1 MSAHNLSNYLALLS
15 KTPDYEHIF
24 IKAKQLIEIQKALLK
39 AIPAQLQ
46 EHCAVGRYADGLLLV
61 YVNSGAVA
69 ARLRNALPSIHQQ
82 LNKDGFEIHH
92 IKISLQPNIHPRS
105 TGNPSRKPRLSQAAA
120 DHLNQFT
127 ANLPHQSPLKSSLE
141 LLLAPGSKIT

>member
-1 MSAHNLSNYLALLS
+1 MSAHNLSNYLTLLS

-46 EHCAVGRYADGLLLV
+46 EHCAVGRYADGLLLI

-82 LNKDGFEIHH
+82 MNKDGFDIHH
-92 IKISLQPNIHPRS
+92 IKISLQPSIHPGS
-105 TGNPSRKPRLSQAAA
+105 TRNPSRKPRLSRAAA

-127 ANLPHQSPLKSSLE
+127 ANLPPQSPLKSSLE
-141 LLLAPGSKIT
+141 LLLAPSKSTT